1 MNNGL
6 SCFLAC
12 IVTKANN
19 GFIETE
25 KSNAKSGQ
33 VGVVTPQL
41 PALGVLFQGPG
52 SNPDGATMGWV
63 FNP

>member
-1 MNNGL
+1 MKGKSPSLMNNGL

-33 VGVVTPQL
+33 VGVVTP
-41 PALGVLFQGPG
+41 
-52 SNPDGATMGWV
+52 
-63 FNP
+63 